1 MGPDDVDCIF
11 DGLDLAED
19 AMLKWVR
26 VMCDARHVEDVES
39 VLGEFGKLIDVLR
52 HLIGAGL
59 AARKGD
65 TETAN
70 LEATAA
76 LDDLQHF
83 SDHPGQAPQSSALV
97 LTSDP
102 RHIPREDRRRRKHLW
117 VSIRTSIE
125 SEAARLARQHG
136 LRTDRRRVD
145 RHSSGTPKDLDEKS
159 PSWNGLLTWFYF
171 SLHLSAAV
179 EGAVTGN
186 RREAKKELGEAEG
199 LAVDSLGGE
208 PLETI
213 ECTRRLCDRLSRPP
227 TPPVSFRRALKLGL
241 TGLGLIALAL
251 GIASVAGA
259 FGSRKTQSITFTS
272 LAPTNATVGG
282 PTYTPSATASSGL
295 PVTLSIDPS
304 ATSVCQKSGGA
315 VSFSAPGT
323 CVIDANQPGNRRYA
337 AAPQVVQSLT
347 VKQRGSVPPQTQS
360 ITFTSL
366 APTNATVGGPTY
378 TPSATASSGL
388 PVTLSIDSSATSV
401 CQKSGGAVSFS
412 APGTCVID
420 ANQPGNRRYAAAP
433 QVVQS
438 LTAAPSVTALSPTSG
453 PIYGGTQVTVTGTGF
468 TGVTAVMFGSAPGK
482 QLTVESDTELTIF
495 SPEVTME
502 EPVDITVTAS
512 DVTSATSSLDR
523 FSYFVPLT

>member
-347 VKQRGSVPPQTQS
+347 
-360 ITFTSL
+360 
-366 APTNATVGGPTY
+366 
-378 TPSATASSGL
+378 
-388 PVTLSIDSSATSV
+388 
-401 CQKSGGAVSFS
+401 
-412 APGTCVID
+412 
-420 ANQPGNRRYAAAP
+420 
-433 QVVQS
+433 
-438 LTAAPSVTALSPTSG
+438 AAPSVTALSPTSG